1 MRITRFNLLLDGTAP
16 RKPCVRRGAATVE
29 FAVVAIAFFIIV
41 LGMIELGRGFM
52 VQHLLLGAARQ
63 GARVGI
69 LPGNGNTDIG
79 TAVGNVLTP
88 AGITTDNIT
97 VTVNDGVMDAG
108 NATTGQDITVYGSV
122 PANTVS
128 WLPFSQYVTGNITAQ
143 YTLKKQ

>member
-1 MRITRFNLLLDGTAP
+1 MRLAQSDSLLRHP
-16 RKPCVRRGAATVE
+16 VCRRSPARAAAASVE
-29 FAVVAIAFFIIV
+29 FAVVAVAFFIIV
-41 LGMIELGRGFM
+41 LGMIEIGRAFM
-52 VQHLLLGAARQ
+52 VQHLLAGAARQ

-69 LPGNGNTDIG
+69 LPGNGNNEIG

-108 NATTGQDITVYGSV
+108 NATTGQDITVLVSV

-128 WLPFSQYVTGNITAQ
+128 WLPFSSYVSGNLTAQ

>member
-1 MRITRFNLLLDGTAP
+1 L
-16 RKPCVRRGAATVE
+16 
-29 FAVVAIAFFIIV
+29 FIIV

-69 LPGNGNTDIG
+69 LPGNGNTDIS

-97 VTVNDGVMDAG
+97 VTVNDGVMDAST
-108 NATTGQDITVYGSV
+108 ATTGQDITVNVSV

-128 WLPFSQYVTGNITAQ
+128 WLPFSQYITGNITAQ
-143 YTLKKQ
+143 YTLKRQ